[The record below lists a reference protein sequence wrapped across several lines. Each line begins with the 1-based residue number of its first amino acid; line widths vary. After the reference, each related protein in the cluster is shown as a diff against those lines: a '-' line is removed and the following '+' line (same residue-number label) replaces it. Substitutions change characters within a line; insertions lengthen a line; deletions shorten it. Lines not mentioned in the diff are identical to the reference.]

1 MAGKDLLRNSY
12 NALRFRVEPGG
23 SCRVVLVKGQTVQ
36 QSQTRLQLPLFF
48 NGDQVV
54 LDIVQYARYPDAAKN
69 PWSKRLPVDVLKT
82 CYVELKKGFMTF
94 ADKED
99 DEYDFHVYLVDLRQV
114 KMPAEYRDL
123 VDEAMRKFKS

>member
-1 MAGKDLLRNSY
+1 MSGKDLLRNEY

-23 SCRVVLVKGQTVQ
+23 TCRVVLVKGQTAK
-36 QSQTRLQLPLFF
+36 QSQTRIQLPLFF
-48 NGDQVV
+48 TGDQVV
-54 LDIVQYARYPDAAKN
+54 LDIVQYARFPDHVKN
-69 PWSKRLPVDVLKT
+69 PWSKRLPVDVLKA
-82 CYVELKKGFMTF
+82 CYAELKKGFMTF

-114 KMPAEYRDL
+114 KMPAEYRDM